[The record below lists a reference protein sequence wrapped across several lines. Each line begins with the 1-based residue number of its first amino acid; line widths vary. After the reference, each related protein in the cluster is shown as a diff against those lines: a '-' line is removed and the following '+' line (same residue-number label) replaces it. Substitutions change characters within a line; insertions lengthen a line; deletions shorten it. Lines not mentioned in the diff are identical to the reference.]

1 MNFFLPLHTYFG
13 SWQTTRFGEY
23 FLKTLGDA
31 LKLKFPAVSPSYSPT
46 VRMPANSLTDAVCV
60 LHFRLS
66 IDSCNLLFHLHDL
79 LTSLDFGASELVS
92 SSCIASELNAPSTGY
107 VVRRTVGFAG

>member
-46 VRMPANSLTDAVCV
+46 VRMPANSLTDAVCAP
-60 LHFRLS
+60 F
-66 IDSCNLLFHLHDL
+66 
-79 LTSLDFGASELVS
+79 S
-92 SSCIASELNAPSTGY
+92 SVDRPLKLAFSST
-107 VVRRTVGFAG
+107 